1 MTSTSPTTN
10 KPIQHDEEDR
20 VVFKSSPP
28 AGASATNAPTVFQ
41 KSSPTPIGAKRSS
54 LGVLA
59 PSQPPFSPSPLLLG
73 SDVTPGGDQSW
84 DLAEKLRQM
93 QIRGTDAV
101 TSKGQEAVFPN
112 LNDDAGTGLAPAA
125 EIQEKSSNQPHSRQ
139 SSNGTSSGVE
149 SPTIPTPGQG
159 KMSNGT
165 GSKMGGKSPYVGVTS
180 PGGGEGGFG
189 DYPYGDYS
197 GQGLGMSG
205 DGQTNGVPASAAS
218 HILQQ
223 SQQGGQGHP
232 AGAHF
237 SPINGSFPRLMQA
250 ALNSGAGQ
258 PQPTSQYPAGGVA
271 HGGFGFHSPPP
282 PQTNE
287 LSGFMNGQN
296 VASTFGSPN
305 GAQRTANPAAFQYG
319 SPPNGYPAGIMSP
332 TITSPTFLPAGLNPY
347 ATPVMSAA
355 NPYGAYG
362 AANGAG
368 YDMSSPQGTPGSPL
382 LAAQSPYGGRQP
394 AFAPTAQYG
403 RGRGQAP
410 PTSPATMRGAAAMR
424 GGAARSP
431 RGRGGPAPM
440 MSPAAYSSPYG
451 PPMSPTPYDGSAG
464 YGQQQQQQQ
473 QQQMPLHQQLQ
484 VLQPQATNPELASL
498 MIQMAAAGYQQGV
511 MSSPYAQQNAMAGGN
526 GAMPLMNV
534 NVGTRPDWMDAA
546 TWEMVQTQMGPSAN
560 NRKLGL
566 YKTELCRSFEEKGEC
581 RYGDKCQFAHGEAE
595 QRRVDRHPKYKT
607 EICRTF
613 WVSGSCPYGKRCCF
627 IHTELPTNATANG
640 NGPQENGQGNNT
652 ASGQNVDRNNSNNH
666 SGTDN
671 NRNRSMSTNSDP
683 NDAPSSLL
691 ARISAKA
698 QANSAAAA
706 AASIARS
713 SEASPANT
721 AAAGGQP
728 TEAVVAAAINRAM
741 AKFGAPDPSVRKID
755 HPSPPVEVVPMPKA
769 PAVFSNF
776 PVGNATTTTSTL
788 GVGGSGGGGGH
799 HRMSAS
805 VDFGRV
811 SRNLG
816 SDLAAGF
823 GGGGHARNPSA
834 SSVVPNSLLSRSPN
848 PPLSGHSS
856 PYGASSTPNNGMTSN
871 GIQTSTL
878 LDRTWA

>member
-1 MTSTSPTTN
+1 MTSASPNTMH
-10 KPIQHDEEDR
+10 PVHPDDEDR
-20 VVFKSSPP
+20 VLFRSSPP
-28 AGASATNAPTVFQ
+28 AGASATNAPPIFQ

-73 SDVTPGGDQSW
+73 NEASNGGDQSW
-84 DLAEKLRQM
+84 ELTEKLMQM
-93 QIRGTDAV
+93 QIRGSDTAG
-101 TSKGQEAVFPN
+101 SKGQGQEAVFPN
-112 LNDDAGTGLAPAA
+112 LNDDAGSTLAPAA
-125 EIQEKSSNQPHSRQ
+125 ELQEKSNQPHSRQ
-139 SSNGTSSGVE
+139 SSNGASSAD
-149 SPTIPTPGQG
+149 SPTIPTPGQ
-159 KMSNGT
+159 SNKAANGA
-165 GSKMGGKSPYVGVTS
+165 GSKIGKAPFVGVAS
-180 PGGGEGGFG
+180 PSSGEGGYE
-189 DYPYGDYS
+189 DYAYGDYA
-197 GQGLGMSG
+197 GQGLSIN
-205 DGQTNGVPASAAS
+205 GQANGTPASAAS
-218 HILQQ
+218 HLLQQ
-223 SQQGGQGHP
+223 SQQGQVHP

-250 ALNSGAGQ
+250 ALNGGNGQ
-258 PQPTSQYPAGGVA
+258 PQSSQYSAAGIA

-287 LSGFMNGQN
+287 LAGFMNGQN
-296 VASTFGSPN
+296 VGGGFGTPN
-305 GAQRTANPAAFQYG
+305 GAQRSPNPAAFQYG
-319 SPPNGYPAGIMSP
+319 SPPNGYPAGMMSP

-347 ATPVMSAA
+347 ATPVMPTA
-355 NPYGAYG
+355 NPYGAYSAG
-362 AANGAG
+362 NGTG
-368 YDMSSPQGTPGSPL
+368 YDMSPPQGTPGSPL
-382 LAAQSPYGGRQP
+382 LGAQSPYGGRQP
-394 AFAPTAQYG
+394 AFAATAQYG
-403 RGRGQAP
+403 RGRGQVP
-410 PTSPATMRGAAAMR
+410 PTSPAAMR
-424 GGAARSP
+424 GSAAAVRGGVGARSP
-431 RGRGGPAPM
+431 RGRGGPAQM
-440 MSPAAYSSPYG
+440 MSPAAYSVPSPYG
-451 PPMSPTPYDGSAG
+451 SPMTPTPYDGSAG
-464 YGQQQQQQQ
+464 YGQQGIQQQQ

-484 VLQPQATNPELASL
+484 VLQPQATNPELANL
-498 MIQMAAAGYQQGV
+498 MIQMAAAGYQQGM
-511 MSSPYAQQNAMAGGN
+511 MSSPYAQQNAMGGGN
-526 GAMPLMNV
+526 GAMPLMSV

-640 NGPQENGQGNNT
+640 NGTQENGQGNGT
-652 ASGQNVDRNNSNNH
+652 PSGQNGDRNTNGH
-666 SGTDN
+666 SGSDN

-698 QANSAAAA
+698 QANNAAAA

-713 SEASPANT
+713 TEASPANT
-721 AAAGGQP
+721 GAGGQP

-741 AKFGAPDPSVRKID
+741 AKFGAPDPSVRKVD

-776 PVGNATTTTSTL
+776 PVVNTTTSTL
-788 GVGGSGGGGGH
+788 SVGGTGTGGGGH

-823 GGGGHARNPSA
+823 GGGGHAVSTTSWFNF
-834 SSVVPNSLLSRSPN
+834 
-848 PPLSGHSS
+848 SGGLH
-856 PYGASSTPNNGMTSN
+856 
-871 GIQTSTL
+871 
-878 LDRTWA
+878 R